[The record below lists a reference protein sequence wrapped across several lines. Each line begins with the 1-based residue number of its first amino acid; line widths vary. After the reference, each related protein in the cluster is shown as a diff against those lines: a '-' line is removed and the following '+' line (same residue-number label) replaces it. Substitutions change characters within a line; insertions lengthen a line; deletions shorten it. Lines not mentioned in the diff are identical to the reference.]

1 MCVVLHTS
9 YDLMG
14 AGCVYSGTV
23 CIYEVLHA
31 SVAPQNGI
39 RFAEGGQQRRAFI
52 CVYINFYRVDASFQK
67 QKTAD

>member
-1 MCVVLHTS
+1 
-9 YDLMG
+9 MG

-39 RFAEGGQQRRAFI
+39 RLAEGGQQGRACV
-52 CVYINFYRVDASFQK
+52 CVYINFYMADTSFQK
-67 QKTAD
+67 QKTSD